1 MKKYLILII
10 VIFGAIFSS
19 CDKKA
24 EYVEIDS
31 QVVDAAG
38 EWWIKFSKTGY
49 ETGYLKVLTYN
60 TAADLPTEMWIWDKG
75 NWKDIKVKCPVTIS
89 DLTFSGTDLV
99 NATSPSLKIT
109 VKNGKITKNGGL
121 STSGNVTDKITFDVE
136 LSSEPGVT
144 YKAEGT
150 RKTGFVEDEH

>member
-1 MKKYLILII
+1 MKKYLILIF
-10 VIFGAIFSS
+10 VVFGSIFSS

-24 EYVEIDS
+24 EYLEVDS
-31 QVVDAAG
+31 QVVGAAG

-49 ETGYLKVLTYN
+49 ETGYLKVMTFN

-75 NWKDIKVKCPVTIS
+75 NWKDIKVKCPVNIS
-89 DLTFSGTDLV
+89 DLTFSGTKLV
-99 NATSPSLKIT
+99 NATSTLTVS
-109 VKNGKITKNGGL
+109 VKNGKITIGGGL
-121 STSGNVTDKITFDVE
+121 STSGNVTDKITFDIE

>member
-1 MKKYLILII
+1 MKKYLILLFVVFSI
-10 VIFGAIFSS
+10 VFSS

-24 EYVEIDS
+24 EYIEINS

-49 ETGYLKVLTYN
+49 ESGYYKVLTFN
-60 TAADLPTEMWIWDKG
+60 TAADVATEMWLSDNG
-75 NWKDIKVKCPVTIS
+75 NWKNIKVKCPVNVS
-89 DLTFSGTDLV
+89 DLTFSGKNLV
-99 NATSPSLKIT
+99 NTTSSITVT
-109 VKNGKITKNGGL
+109 VKNGKITKDGGL
-121 STSGNVTDKITFDVE
+121 STSGNVTDKIYFEIE
-136 LSSEPGVT
+136 LSIEPGVT

>member
-1 MKKYLILII
+1 MKKYLILIF
-10 VIFGAIFSS
+10 VVFSTIFSS

-24 EYVEIDS
+24 EYIEVDS
-31 QVVDAAG
+31 QVVNAAG

-49 ETGYLKVLTYN
+49 ETGYLKVLTFN
-60 TAADLPTEMWIWDKG
+60 TAADVATEMWIADNG
-75 NWKDIKVKCPVTIS
+75 NWKNVKVKCPVNIS
-89 DLTFSGTDLV
+89 DLTFAGTNLV
-99 NATSPSLKIT
+99 NATTSMTVT
-109 VKNGKITKNGGL
+109 VKNGKIVKDGGL
-121 STSGNVTDKITFDVE
+121 STSGNVTDKISFDIE

>member
-1 MKKYLILII
+1 MKKYLIVI
-10 VIFGAIFSS
+10 VVVFSAIFSS

-38 EWWIKFSKTGY
+38 EWWIKFSKAGY
-49 ETGYLKVLTYN
+49 ETGYLKVLTFN
-60 TAADLPTEMWIWDKG
+60 TAADLPNEMWIWDKG
-75 NWKDIKVKCPVTIS
+75 NWMGLKFKCPVNVS
-89 DLTFSGTDLV
+89 DLTFGGTSLV
-99 NATSPSLKIT
+99 NSTSAIT
-109 VKNGKITKNGGL
+109 INVKNGKITKDGGL
-121 STSGNVTDKITFDVE
+121 STTGNVTDKISFEIE

>member
-1 MKKYLILII
+1 MKKYLILIF
-10 VIFGAIFSS
+10 VIFGSIFSS

-49 ETGYLKVLTYN
+49 ETGYLKVLTFN

-75 NWKDIKVKCPVTIS
+75 NWMDIKVKCPVNIS
-89 DLTFSGTDLV
+89 DLTFAGTNLV
-99 NATSPSLKIT
+99 NKNSSMTVT
-109 VKNGKITKNGGL
+109 VKNGKITKDGGL
-121 STSGNVTDKITFDVE
+121 STSGNVTDKITFDIE

>member
-1 MKKYLILII
+1 MKKYLILIF
-10 VIFGAIFSS
+10 VVFGSIFSS

-24 EYVEIDS
+24 DYIEIDS
-31 QVVDAAG
+31 QVVGAAG

-49 ETGYLKVLTYN
+49 ETGYLKVLTFN

-75 NWKDIKVKCPVTIS
+75 NWMDIKVKCPVNIS
-89 DLTFSGTDLV
+89 DLTFAGTNLV
-99 NATSPSLKIT
+99 NASSSMTVT
-109 VKNGKITKNGGL
+109 VKNGIITKGGGL
-121 STSGNVTDKITFDVE
+121 STSGNVTDKITFDIE